1 MSTKKESEKITKISD
16 DVARIETTTSYS
28 PIPSLAEQCHSV
40 DRALD
45 ETRDNIRR
53 TIEEARREIPR
64 HTQAF
69 NDYQEHSLQTAREI
83 SDRCLELK
91 RRL

>member
-1 MSTKKESEKITKISD
+1 MDERLSMSTKKEAEKTTTKVSD
-16 DVARIETTTSYS
+16 DVARVETTTSYS
-28 PIPSLAEQCHSV
+28 PIPSLAEQRHSV

-53 TIEEARREIPR
+53 TIEEARREIPH

-69 NDYQEHSLQTAREI
+69 NDYQEHSLQTAER
-83 SDRCLELK
+83 DYR
-91 RRL
+91 